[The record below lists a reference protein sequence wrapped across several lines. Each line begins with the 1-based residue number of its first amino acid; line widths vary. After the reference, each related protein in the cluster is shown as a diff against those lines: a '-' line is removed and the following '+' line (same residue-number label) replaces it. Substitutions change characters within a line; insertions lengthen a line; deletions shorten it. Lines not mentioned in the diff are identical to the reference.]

1 MLVVVELSTI
11 LSGLAKD
18 WVDFSRL
25 GHCYLPE
32 VVWREVEFLTLRAVT
47 EKEEKIA
54 REFTRFFPDSGW
66 QIISDMSPLP
76 MANIL
81 EGMDMS
87 KKARL
92 LMGIAETVYD
102 FTLKNPQELI
112 VLVTSETNL
121 KTQLKQLNLK
131 NLAIITPNQ
140 LKNWLKTGVTP
151 PTIAETAAACDYTI
165 APPSPQPTDTNH
177 PRLLLQNTSSNVFFP
192 ATRRRQRGENPLFIV
207 IHSISAIVFLLV
219 AVGLTWYLISPQS
232 FQDFLRLPLPGNS
245 QKK

>member
-1 MLVVVELSTI
+1 MIIVIELSTI

-25 GHCYLPE
+25 GRCYLPE
-32 VVWREVEFLTLRAVT
+32 VVWREVEFLTFRAVT

-54 REFTRFFPDSGW
+54 REFMRFFPSSGW

-76 MANIL
+76 AAANTP

-92 LMGIAETVYD
+92 LTAIAETVYD
-102 FTLKNPQELI
+102 LSLKNTDELI

-121 KTQLKQLNLK
+121 KTQLQPLEIK

-140 LKNWLKTGVTP
+140 LKNWLKTGTTP
-151 PTIAETAAACDYTI
+151 PAVAEKLSLL
-165 APPSPQPTDTNH
+165 PPQPQETLQTNSSH
-177 PRLLLQNTSSNVFFP
+177 PRRLLQNTSSNVFFP
-192 ATRRRQRGENPLFIV
+192 ATSGRRQRGENPLQLIGYTV
-207 IHSISAIVFLLV
+207 SAIVFLLV
-219 AVGLTWYLISPQS
+219 AVGLTWYLVSPQS
-232 FQDFLRLPLPGNS
+232 LQKFLPFPLPTNPR
-245 QKK
+245 QK